1 VKNTWP
7 HLQKLEDRSKPM
19 IFVGYE
25 PGSMAYRVYDPMTT
39 HVHITRD
46 VVFNEEAKWRWEDD
60 KIDSEFIVE
69 YVVVDHLEVVIMRH
83 GERAASPTLEVG
95 VASPRSA
102 SPAGEQVSLG
112 PGVMHASPPTDM
124 EMGLDADHDGEAPL
138 QF

>member
-1 VKNTWP
+1 VKNTRP

-25 PGSMAYRVYDPMTT
+25 PGSMAYRVYDPTT
-39 HVHITRD
+39 TRVHITRD

-83 GERAASPTLEVG
+83 GEREASPTPEVG
-95 VASPRSA
+95 GLHHALLHQLESK
-102 SPAGEQVSLG
+102 SL
-112 PGVMHASPPTDM
+112 
-124 EMGLDADHDGEAPL
+124 
-138 QF
+138 